1 MIYRIFWT
9 TDTLLQDA
17 VTQSDNGGKKMRNFN
32 ALKYIFASALAVC
45 TVLSVASCKKDDGD
59 GDHTHTFGDWTVTE
73 PTCTEAGKRERAC
86 TGCDHT
92 EEESIAA
99 LGHTTV
105 SHSEKAATCTED
117 GYAAYVTCTE
127 CDYTT
132 YSKISATGH
141 SIVEHEAKAHTC
153 TEDGHAAYETCENCS
168 YTTYEK
174 IPAQHNFNEGV
185 CTECG
190 EEECEEHSFGDWY
203 GNTAT
208 CERGGKEYRKCSE
221 CGFVV
226 SRDTEIKPHAIV
238 GHEAKDPTC
247 TEPGHEAY
255 ETCENCS
262 YTTYEEIPAGHKFEG
277 GKCTVCGADKCTTHS
292 YGAWYGNT
300 ATCKA
305 GGVEYRECSECG
317 NVDQRNTSK
326 SSHKYEN
333 KVCIWCGAKDYTL
346 PPQPLGAKKDD

>member
-1 MIYRIFWT
+1 
-9 TDTLLQDA
+9 
-17 VTQSDNGGKKMRNFN
+17 MRNT
-32 ALKYIFASALAVC
+32 ALKLLL
-45 TVLSVASCKKDDGD
+45 LSVLALSLAFTLASCNKDDGD
-59 GDHTHTFGDWTVTE
+59 DNGTHTHTLGDWTTVD
-73 PTCTEAGKRERAC
+73 PTCTDNGKRERAC
-86 TGCDHT
+86 SGCDYT
-92 EEESIAA
+92 ETETIDA
-99 LGHTTV
+99 LGHSTV

-117 GYAAYVTCTE
+117 GYAAYLTCLK

-132 YSKISATGH
+132 YVKISATGH
-141 SIVEHEAKAHTC
+141 SIVEHDAKAFTC
-153 TEDGHAAYETCENCS
+153 TEDGHAAYETCNNCS
-168 YTTYEK
+168 YTTYER
-174 IPAQHNFNEGV
+174 IPAQHTFVEGL

-190 EEECEEHSFGDWY
+190 EEECEEHSYGEWY

-226 SRDTEIKPHAIV
+226 SRDTEAKPHAIV
-238 GHEAKDPTC
+238 THKAQEPTC

-262 YTTYEEIPAGHKFEG
+262 YSTYVEIPAGHKYQG
-277 GKCTVCGADKCTTHS
+277 GRCTVCGADGCTSHS
-292 YGAWYGNT
+292 YGEWYGNT

-305 GGVEYRECSECG
+305 GGVEYRDCTKCG
-317 NVDQRNTSK
+317 NVDFRETGK

-333 KVCIWCGAKDYTL
+333 KICIWCNSKDYTL